1 VKGIN
6 SAVLACLDD
15 LFYRLPFPNL
25 NELEKLIKE
34 AKAEASM
41 VDFRRGL
48 KAELETPRALQ
59 DFESGWDKYWQETQS
74 QEEREADAVEESF
87 DERNRSA
94 TPETDRSVRD
104 GDKGGGDMDADE
116 GSSDAAAS
124 VPWLL
129 FLLLPPFGPLFD
141 PPLSPAELPFRTC
154 REVGTTINF

>member
-74 QEEREADAVEESF
+74 PEQRGAAGIQVEESF
-87 DERNRSA
+87 DERNRSP
-94 TPETDRSVRD
+94 TPDTGSDRE
-104 GDKGGGDMDADE
+104 GGGDANAE
-116 GSSDAAAS
+116 GRSSSSS
-124 VPWLL
+124 VRWRL
-129 FLLLPPFGPLFD
+129 FLLLPPSLPLFV
-141 PPLSPAELPFRTC
+141 PPLSPAELPFRT
-154 REVGTTINF
+154 RRPRLNEQR